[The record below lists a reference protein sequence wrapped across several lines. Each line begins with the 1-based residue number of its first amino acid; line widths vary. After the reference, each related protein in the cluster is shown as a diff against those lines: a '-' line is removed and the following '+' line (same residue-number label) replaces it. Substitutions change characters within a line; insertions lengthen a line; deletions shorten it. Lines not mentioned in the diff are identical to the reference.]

1 VDSALSDF
9 TLQKNYRL
17 INIYCT
23 VRSDGIG
30 YQEISH
36 LMGFTMKFAYIVT
49 VARMSHIL
57 SSIWVF
63 ILAIVILAD
72 VFGRVLFLAPLPGTK
87 EILQNSVILVTFLQI
102 PLAIYSG
109 SMLRTTLLTGAM
121 PGFAQRIL
129 RTLAY
134 VLGLCLFLAIAWA
147 SFPEAIEALRLNEYE
162 GEGSLRI
169 YTWPIRF
176 LIVATSA
183 FAAFAYLTMM
193 IADWR
198 GELGANEALTH
209 H

>member
-1 VDSALSDF
+1 M
-9 TLQKNYRL
+9 
-17 INIYCT
+17 IYCAT
-23 VRSDGIG
+23 RFHTLGFQDVR
-30 YQEISH
+30 YQ
-36 LMGFTMKFAYIVT
+36 LGPNMKFEYT
-49 VARMSHIL
+49 VAVARIIHIL

-63 ILAIVILAD
+63 ILAIVILLD

-109 SMLRTTLLTGAM
+109 SMLRTTLLTDSL
-121 PGFAQRIL
+121 PPFVRRIL

-134 VLGLCLFLAIAWA
+134 VLGFILFAAIGYA
-147 SFPEAIEALRLNEYE
+147 SFPEAIEAMRLNEYE
-162 GEGSLRI
+162 GEGALRI

-183 FAAFAYLTMM
+183 FAAFAYLSMM
-193 IADWR
+193 VADWR
-198 GELGANEALTH
+198 GQLGPDETLTH

>member
-1 VDSALSDF
+1 
-9 TLQKNYRL
+9 
-17 INIYCT
+17 
-23 VRSDGIG
+23 
-30 YQEISH
+30 
-36 LMGFTMKFAYIVT
+36 MKFAYTVT
-49 VARMSHIL
+49 LARMIHIM

-63 ILAIVILAD
+63 ILALVILLD

-102 PLAIYSG
+102 PLAIFSG
-109 SMLRTTLLTGAM
+109 SMLRTTLLTDAL
-121 PGFAQRIL
+121 PPFAQRVL

-134 VLGLCLFLAIAWA
+134 ALGFVLFAAIGYAT
-147 SFPEAIEALRLNEYE
+147 FPEAIEAMRLSEYE

-183 FAAFAYLTMM
+183 FAAFAYLSMM

-198 GELGANEALTH
+198 GHLGPDEALTH